1 MERKK
6 NNKKI
11 AKIVLPIV
19 ALILF
24 FYAGYGFGA
33 RHNSSYLPP
42 SYIKNSSAGQPSSV
56 DFSLFWQTWSRL
68 RDLYNGSSDP
78 QTMVYGAISG
88 MVSSLGDPY
97 TVFLKPSDNDALSS
111 DLSGQFEGIGAEL
124 IMNNNQV
131 TVIAPLAS
139 SPAEKAGIKAR
150 DVILEVD
157 GASVESM
164 SLDGVISKIRG
175 KAGTEVKLKIVHSGS
190 DQPLEITVTRQN
202 IKVDSVTYNTL
213 SVSGKKVAVI
223 KISQFGDDTVN
234 LADKYANQL
243 KNDGVS
249 GIILDLRN
257 NPGGYLDSSISVA
270 SLLLPKDKIVVSE
283 VDKNNL
289 KTDYK
294 ADGNSLLLDYPLV
307 VLVNGGSASAAEI
320 LTGAIKDNSRGEI
333 IGEKTFGKGCV
344 QQIEPLSGGAAL
356 KVTIAN
362 WLTPSGSQ
370 INKIGITPDIVVA
383 APTDSSSTTDPQMD
397 KAKTEIVTKIK

>member
-1 MERKK
+1 M
-6 NNKKI
+6 
-11 AKIVLPIV
+11 LPIV

>member
-78 QTMVYGAISG
+78 QAMVYGAISG

-131 TVIAPLAS
+131 TVIAPLAA

-150 DVILEVD
+150 DVILEVN
-157 GASVESM
+157 GLSVESM
-164 SLDGVISKIRG
+164 SLDEVISKIRG
-175 KAGTEVKLKIVHSGS
+175 KAGTEVKLKIVHAGS
-190 DQPLEITVTRQN
+190 DQPQEITVIRQN
-202 IKVDSVTYNTL
+202 IKVNSVTYNTI
-213 SVSGKKVAVI
+213 SVSGKKIAVI
-223 KISQFGDDTVN
+223 KISQFGDDTVS

-243 KNDGVS
+243 KSDGVS

-270 SLLLPKDKIVVSE
+270 SLLLPKDKVVVSE
-283 VDKNNL
+283 VDKNNS

-320 LTGAIKDNSRGEI
+320 LTGAIKDNNRGEI

-362 WLTPSGSQ
+362 WLTPNGSQ

-383 APTDSSSTTDPQMD
+383 APTDSSSTVDPQMD
-397 KAKTEIVTKIK
+397 KAKTEIVK